1 METYDKTDNPYEDAA
16 RNIKAGRYAAFLA
29 AHYAT
34 QGTLSHAV
42 QAAGQLSERTWEQ
55 IGFQLGLNPP
65 SEKTV
70 WLIQDILAAAEAAI
84 SPNKED

>member
-16 RNIKAGRYAAFLA
+16 RNIKAGRLAAYLA

-34 QGTLSHAV
+34 EGVLSHAV
-42 QAAGQLSERTWEQ
+42 QAAGQLSEDSWDIIAEKVSV
-55 IGFQLGLNPP
+55 NPP
-65 SEKTV
+65 SAKTV

-84 SPNKED
+84 SPNKE